1 MIQPKRFDI
10 FPPLG
15 RSIDDDAF
23 RIFFKDVT
31 NSLMVEF
38 HLLLCSRLEAFTV
51 PTQTAYGMTTT
62 TTTV

>member
-10 FPPLG
+10 VPPLG

-38 HLLLCSRLEAFTV
+38 HLLYSRSQDFRYSGDE
-51 PTQTAYGMTTT
+51 
-62 TTTV
+62 